1 MKYDFESMIDRRGM
15 DAMAIEDLGKMPGFS
30 PEPPGEGFDLI
41 PMWVADMNFATV
53 PTIPEAI
60 IRRASH
66 PLYGYFSPTEEYY
79 DSIIRWHRERNGV
92 TGLSREHIG
101 YENGVLGGLISAM
114 GVFCSRGDKVLVHSP
129 TYIGFTNSL
138 KNSGYEIV
146 LSPLKED
153 ENGIWRMDL
162 TDMEEKLKTQGIHAA
177 ILCSPHNPTGRV
189 WEREELQAAME
200 LFRKYDVFVV
210 SDEIWSDILLN
221 GAKHIPTQSVSEDA
235 KMRTVALYAPSKTFN
250 LAGLIGSYHIVY
262 NRWIRERMDK
272 EASLC
277 HYNSMNV
284 LSMHAL
290 IGAYQKE
297 GHEWTDQ
304 LCAVLSENVNDACRY
319 IEERFSGVR
328 LTKPQGTYILF
339 LDCEKWC
346 REHQKTIDEVLK
358 AGWRVGVAWQDG
370 RPFHGPCHVRMNL
383 ALPHARV
390 MEALERLDRYVFNG
404 KEQL

>member
-1 MKYDFESMIDRRGM
+1 
-15 DAMAIEDLGKMPGFS
+15 
-30 PEPPGEGFDLI
+30 
-41 PMWVADMNFATV
+41 
-53 PTIPEAI
+53 
-60 IRRASH
+60 
-66 PLYGYFSPTEEYY
+66 
-79 DSIIRWHRERNGV
+79 
-92 TGLSREHIG
+92 
-101 YENGVLGGLISAM
+101 
-114 GVFCSRGDKVLVHSP
+114 
-129 TYIGFTNSL
+129 
-138 KNSGYEIV
+138 
-146 LSPLKED
+146 
-153 ENGIWRMDL
+153 
-162 TDMEEKLKTQGIHAA
+162 
-177 ILCSPHNPTGRV
+177 
-189 WEREELQAAME
+189 
-200 LFRKYDVFVV
+200 
-210 SDEIWSDILLN
+210 
-221 GAKHIPTQSVSEDA
+221 
-235 KMRTVALYAPSKTFN
+235 
-250 LAGLIGSYHIVY
+250 
-262 NRWIRERMDK
+262 
-272 EASLC
+272 
-277 HYNSMNV
+277 
-284 LSMHAL
+284 MHAL